1 MSEVFVGINYIPNI
15 NHIYV
20 YKIEAEN
27 YKDAVESAKENKS
40 NYEKVVVLTEK
51 QFIKLV
57 NKIKVF
63 IEGGS

>member
-1 MSEVFVGINYIPNI
+1 MPETFVGINYIPNV

-27 YKDAVESAKENKS
+27 YKDAVKSAEKNKS
-40 NYEKVVVLTEK
+40 NYEKAVVLTEK